1 MRFSIYQ
8 DSKIGGRTVNQ
19 DRMGYTFTK
28 EALLL
33 VVCDGMGGHFGGELA
48 AQLALQVI
56 HERFVAEAKPM
67 LSNPAVFLDE
77 AIYAAH
83 DAILD
88 FAMSRRMPES
98 PRTTVVACVIQQAK
112 AFWAHV
118 GDSRLYMYRRGILLS
133 KTRDHSKLELMQAQ
147 GLAIGADNNNHPDRN
162 TLYNCLG
169 SPYQPLVE
177 QSSPVLL
184 TPKDCLLLC
193 SDGLWANIPETSI
206 GLVLTRCNAMEGVP
220 KLIQYALAEGGPKCD
235 NVTGLGINWLGESPA
250 ETGQTLETGEQS
262 TFNMAQGGYESTLH
276 IDSAAAQSDVRI
288 EEEIDAAVNAINEAI
303 RKTDPR

>member
-8 DSKIGGRTVNQ
+8 DSRVGGRAVNQ

-33 VVCDGMGGHFGGELA
+33 VVCDGMGGHVAGELA
-48 AQLALQVI
+48 AQMALQVI
-56 HERFVAEAKPM
+56 HERFVAEAKPI
-67 LSNPAVFLDE
+67 LSNPAVFLEE

-88 FAMSRRMPES
+88 LAISRRMPES
-98 PRTTVVACVIQQAK
+98 PRTTVVACVIQQSK

-118 GDSRLYMYRRGILLS
+118 GDSRLYLYRIGILLK
-133 KTRDHSKLELMQAQ
+133 KTRDHSQLELMHAK
-147 GLAIGADNNNHPDRN
+147 GLPIENEGNNHPDRN

-177 QSSPVLL
+177 QGDLALL
-184 TPKDCLLLC
+184 EPKDCLLLC
-193 SDGLWANIPETSI
+193 SDGLWSNVSETSI

-235 NVTGLGINWLGESPA
+235 NVTALGMNWLGESPA
-250 ETGQTLETGEQS
+250 QTGQVLQTGEHS
-262 TFNMAQGGYESTLH
+262 TFDMAQGRYESTLH
-276 IDSAAAQSDVRI
+276 INEVATQSNFQI
-288 EEEIDAAVNAINEAI
+288 EQEIDAAINAIHEAI
-303 RKTDPR
+303 RKTHSQ